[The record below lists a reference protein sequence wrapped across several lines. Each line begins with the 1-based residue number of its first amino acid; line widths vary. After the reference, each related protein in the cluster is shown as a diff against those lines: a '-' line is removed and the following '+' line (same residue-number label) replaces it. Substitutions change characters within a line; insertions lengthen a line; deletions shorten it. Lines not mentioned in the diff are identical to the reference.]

1 MNNPSPARAAS
12 ASPQQTGVLPLILLF
27 ALGLGFGVSFTL
39 NKLATTNGVPF
50 IPYVFWQSA
59 GAALLLVVAAL
70 GLRQLPAVTGAHIRI
85 YVVMALLNVAI
96 PYLVLSYVAPK
107 LPAGL
112 LPIGLALV
120 PGVIYLMA
128 LALRQERFGMLRFGG
143 ICLGLIG
150 VLLILLPKAS
160 LPEPDMVGW
169 LALSLV
175 ATLAFSL
182 RAVLVPLMRPPATT
196 SLSLAC
202 GLLIAATIIM
212 LAIMAASGEWWAF
225 EGDFGIGHG
234 ATVAGM
240 FNNALI
246 LVLIFTVIRMSGPVF
261 FGAVNYISML
271 VGVALGMLVFGE
283 QHSLWVWLAIALVL
297 VGLYLV
303 NRGKAQ

>member
-1 MNNPSPARAAS
+1 MYNPSPARAAS

-128 LALRQERFGMLRFGG
+128 LALRQERFGVLRFGG
-143 ICLGLIG
+143 ICLGLVG
-150 VLLILLPKAS
+150 VLVILLPKAS

>member
-128 LALRQERFGMLRFGG
+128 LALRQERFGVLRFGG
-143 ICLGLIG
+143 ICLGLVG
-150 VLLILLPKAS
+150 VLVILLPKAS

>member
-1 MNNPSPARAAS
+1 
-12 ASPQQTGVLPLILLF
+12 
-27 ALGLGFGVSFTL
+27 
-39 NKLATTNGVPF
+39 
-50 IPYVFWQSA
+50 
-59 GAALLLVVAAL
+59 
-70 GLRQLPAVTGAHIRI
+70 
-85 YVVMALLNVAI
+85 
-96 PYLVLSYVAPK
+96 
-107 LPAGL
+107 
-112 LPIGLALV
+112 
-120 PGVIYLMA
+120 
-128 LALRQERFGMLRFGG
+128 
-143 ICLGLIG
+143 
-150 VLLILLPKAS
+150 
-160 LPEPDMVGW
+160 
-169 LALSLV
+169 
-175 ATLAFSL
+175 
-182 RAVLVPLMRPPATT
+182 ATT